1 MRDDLDHLREQ
12 AQRARWWAVSTSD
25 PIDRERNLGPSC
37 AKASLIGRPGIVS
50 LTESRRASRPLS
62 V

>member
-25 PIDRERNLGPSC
+25 PIDRERIE
-37 AKASLIGRPGIVS
+37 AVARDY
-50 LTESRRASRPLS
+50 EEMARRAEGGGPANQAD
-62 V
+62 